1 MTEQAPALAPELLYA
16 LAPAALASRRA
27 VRYDGG
33 AMNAPLGVF
42 PPAERALLA
51 ELYAAIQAVYAV
63 ARDEGA
69 PADERAAALRRLYAL
84 AWPRLLPAVRELG
97 AGVAPEGLTPRLRQ
111 ILHDVKGGAFQAL
124 AVYLQLLTL
133 DALPAGQL
141 HRVFFLAR
149 DQLKIMRNALP
160 ELDPEGVARDEAL
173 NLHAAGLLVEK
184 WQRAEHR
191 LPGRSATVEVD
202 CRYQG
207 AVAERCLEFAALD
220 RVVYNLVNNAA
231 AHSADARVRLAIL
244 PVPAT
249 APRDLRIAVANRVS
263 DEQRRALESR
273 FPDGVGALFHGGFT
287 TGGSG
292 LGLRICADFVANAYG
307 LATVDQALA
316 GGHLGAAIV
325 QGQFVAWVH
334 WPIAAD

>member
-1 MTEQAPALAPELLYA
+1 MTDQALAAELLYA
-16 LAPAALASRRA
+16 LAPTTLASHRA

-33 AMNAPLGVF
+33 AMDAPLSVF

-63 ARDEGA
+63 VRDEDV
-69 PADERAAALRRLYAL
+69 PPDEQAEALRRLYAS
-84 AWPRLLPAVRELG
+84 AWSRLFPTIRELG
-97 AGVAPEGLTPRLRQ
+97 AGIPPERLTPRLRQ

-133 DALPAGQL
+133 DALSADQL

-160 ELDPEGVARDEAL
+160 ELDPEGVARDEARR
-173 NLHAAGLLVEK
+173 LHAVGLLVEK
-184 WQRAEHR
+184 WQRAEHH
-191 LPGRSATVEVD
+191 LPGRSAAVEVD

-207 AVAERCLEFAALD
+207 AIAERCLEFAALD
-220 RVVYNLVNNAA
+220 RVIYNLVNNAA
-231 AHSADARVRLAIL
+231 AHSADGRVRLAIL
-244 PVPAT
+244 PVPPA
-249 APRDLRIAVANRVS
+249 APRDLRIAVANPVS

-273 FPDGVGALFHGGFT
+273 FPDGLGALFHGGFT

-316 GGHLGAAIV
+316 GGHIGAAIV
-325 QGQFVAWVH
+325 AGQFVAWVH